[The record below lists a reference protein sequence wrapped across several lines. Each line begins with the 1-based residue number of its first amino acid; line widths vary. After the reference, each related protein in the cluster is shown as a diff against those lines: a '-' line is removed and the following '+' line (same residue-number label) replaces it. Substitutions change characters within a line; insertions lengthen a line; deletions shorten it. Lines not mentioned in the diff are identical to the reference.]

1 MSDILL
7 KSSSDRIRCTI
18 RHGLHSTHLM
28 MLIGWLDGNSCPGNA
43 TFHTVI
49 VNLVIVDALVLH
61 LLVSLHAHEASNA
74 GFVDE
79 TVL

>member
-1 MSDILL
+1 
-7 KSSSDRIRCTI
+7 
-18 RHGLHSTHLM
+18 M